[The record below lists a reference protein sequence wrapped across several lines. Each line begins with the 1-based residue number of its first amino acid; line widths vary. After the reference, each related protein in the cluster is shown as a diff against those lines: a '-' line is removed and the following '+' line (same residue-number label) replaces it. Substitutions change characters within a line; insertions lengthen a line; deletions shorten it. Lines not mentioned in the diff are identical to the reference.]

1 MMIYNLLEAIY
12 LMRAAWV
19 LLLVG
24 LATVIECKGEAGQE
38 GETAAYKASKIGFWW
53 LLGVTIGVYFQARLN
68 LREKMSQ
75 VIEVILYGLFVAVT
89 VYTLFVVGELVQEY
103 F

>member
-1 MMIYNLLEAIY
+1 MT
-12 LMRAAWV
+12 AWSV
-19 LLLVG
+19 LLLS
-24 LATVIECKGEAGQE
+24 LLLTICQCKAEE
-38 GETAAYKASKIGFWW
+38 GETTTYKVIKIGFWW

-75 VIEVILYGLFVAVT
+75 VIEVLLYGLFVGVT
-89 VYTLFVVGELVQEY
+89 VYTLFEVGDLVQEY

>member
-1 MMIYNLLEAIY
+1 M
-12 LMRAAWV
+12 
-19 LLLVG
+19 
-24 LATVIECKGEAGQE
+24 T
-38 GETAAYKASKIGFWW
+38 YKAIKIGFWW

-75 VIEVILYGLFVAVT
+75 VIEVLLYGLFVGVT

>member
-1 MMIYNLLEAIY
+1 
-12 LMRAAWV
+12 MRTNW
-19 LLLVG
+19 LLLLISLV
-24 LATVIECKGEAGQE
+24 TIIECKGEPEQE
-38 GETAAYKASKIGFWW
+38 SETITYKAIKIGFWW

-75 VIEVILYGLFVAVT
+75 VIEVILYGLFIGVT

>member
-1 MMIYNLLEAIY
+1 
-12 LMRAAWV
+12 
-19 LLLVG
+19 
-24 LATVIECKGEAGQE
+24 
-38 GETAAYKASKIGFWW
+38 
-53 LLGVTIGVYFQARLN
+53 VTIGVYFQARLN

-75 VIEVILYGLFVAVT
+75 VIEVLLYGLFVGVT

>member
-1 MMIYNLLEAIY
+1 M
-12 LMRAAWV
+12 
-19 LLLVG
+19 
-24 LATVIECKGEAGQE
+24 
-38 GETAAYKASKIGFWW
+38 YKTIKIGFWW

-75 VIEVILYGLFVAVT
+75 VVDVLLYGLFIGVV
-89 VYTLFVVGELVQEY
+89 VYTLFIGGEFVREY